1 VTHPVVVESV
11 ALLAIVTLDGYS
23 ELTLTSVTQAVVW
36 TASCILTWRLIWGPP
51 PR

>member
-1 VTHPVVVESV
+1 VAVVSV

-36 TASCILTWRLIWGPP
+36 TVSCILTWRMMWGP
-51 PR
+51 RR